1 MLKNRWTLGEQ
12 NTDNDWASILFG
24 NSGDLTKR
32 FVNNLSVDFYT
43 DGAIGLPKEY
53 VVEYYV
59 GKEILIYQVMSVM
72 RNEIAIIHLIIQKIG
87 KQLKIY
93 MLQVSYL
100 QLKQITSHLTR

>member
-1 MLKNRWTLGEQ
+1 MEQLGFQKNM
-12 NTDNDWASILFG
+12 
-24 NSGDLTKR
+24 
-32 FVNNLSVDFYT
+32 
-43 DGAIGLPKEY
+43 

-59 GKEILIYQVMSVM
+59 GKEIPDLPSDVSNAQ
-72 RNEIAIIHLIIQKIG
+72 RDTNHPLIIQTIG